1 MSNQKKLIDVKKV
14 ISDKNPKLL
23 KRLPKFIVKYLQRI
37 LHEKDVNQFIHEH
50 KDDSPIEF
58 CLSVMKKFNI
68 HLTVEGKENIPADGG
83 AVLAV
88 NHPLGGMDAMALV
101 TVLHEKRPDIK
112 FVVNDV
118 LLHLENL
125 KPIFVGVNKH
135 GKHVAESLRKVD
147 ETFAGDELLCIFPA
161 GLVSRKNG
169 KEIRDLKWR
178 KTFITRSKKYNK
190 TIIPV
195 YIDGALSSF
204 FYNLYKIR
212 KFLGI
217 KANIEMLYLVNE
229 LYKQNNKQIKICF
242 GAPIEASQFD
252 NSKNDA
258 EWAEFVKAKVYDLK
272 KLKCQTK

>member
-1 MSNQKKLIDVKKV
+1 MSDQQKLIDVKKV

-23 KRLPKFIVKYLQRI
+23 KRLPRFIVKYLQRI
-37 LHEKDVNQFIHEH
+37 LHEKDVNQFVYDHR
-50 KDDSPIEF
+50 DDSPIEF
-58 CLSVMKKFNI
+58 CLAVMKKFNI
-68 HLTVEGKENIPADGG
+68 SLTVSGQENVPQEGG

-125 KPIFVGVNKH
+125 RPIFVGVNKH
-135 GKHVAESLRKVD
+135 GKHAAESLRKVD

-161 GLVSRKNG
+161 GLVSRKEK
-169 KEIRDLKWR
+169 KEVKDLKWR

-190 TIIPV
+190 MIIPV
-195 YIDGALSSF
+195 HIDGELSNF

-212 KFLGI
+212 KFLGV

-229 LYKQNNKQIKICF
+229 LYKQNDKHIKIKF
-242 GAPIEASQFD
+242 GAPIYAENMDASKSD
-252 NSKNDA
+252 EK
-258 EWAEFVKAKVYDLK
+258 WAEFVKEKVYELK
-272 KLKCQTK
+272 D

>member
-1 MSNQKKLIDVKKV
+1 MSDQQKLIDVKKV

-37 LHEKDVNQFIHEH
+37 LHEKDVNQFIHAH
-50 KDDSPIEF
+50 RNDSPIEF

-68 HLTVEGKENIPADGG
+68 TLSVSGEENVPEKGG

-101 TVLHEKRPDIK
+101 TVLHKRRPDIK

-125 KPIFVGVNKH
+125 RPIFVGVNKH
-135 GKHVAESLRKVD
+135 GKHAAESLRKVD

-161 GLVSRKNG
+161 GLVSRKEN
-169 KEIRDLKWR
+169 KEVKDLQWK

-195 YIDGALSSF
+195 YIDGELSNF
-204 FYNLYKIR
+204 FYNLYKLR
-212 KFLGI
+212 KWVGI

-229 LYKQNNKQIKICF
+229 LYKQKNKHIKVKF
-242 GAPIEASQFD
+242 GSPINAGEMDASISD
-252 NSKNDA
+252 EK
-258 EWAEFVKAKVYDLK
+258 WAEYVKSKVYELK
-272 KLKCQTK
+272 D